1 MRALTLWLMMCLLP
15 LRLLAGDAMAVQM
28 QAAGGHAPA
37 AAVSVVEAAPSA
49 SHDCHEQATGE
60 ATHHQVH
67 VHANVAGAEP
77 ADQPHPGHAMCGLC
91 DVCHNTLHTTHA
103 TLLPAQEL
111 PRVLPAALS
120 PLLTSAERLPGF
132 KPPIA

>member
-28 QAAGGHAPA
+28 LAAGGHGPV
-37 AAVSVVEAAPSA
+37 AAVSFEEVAPSA
-49 SHDCHEQATGE
+49 SHDCHTQASGE
-60 ATHHQVH
+60 ATHPQVH
-67 VHANVAGAEP
+67 AHANVTGAEP

-91 DVCHNTLHTTHA
+91 DVCHNTLHAAHVA
-103 TLLPAQEL
+103 LLPSQAL
-111 PRVLPAALS
+111 PHVLPATLS
-120 PLLTSAERLPGF
+120 PLLSSAERLPGF